1 MTSVP
6 VRKTE
11 STDGYEL
18 CPVVESVRKVGNE
31 WRLIVVRYLLDR
43 PMRFNELLRVAGGVD
58 AKTLSR
64 VLKYLT
70 SEGIVRRDVLSTQ
83 PFMVQYRLTQM
94 GEQLRPVVESLRAWG
109 DRWVIPTMA
118 AQHK

>member
-1 MTSVP
+1 MP

-11 STDGYEL
+11 SMEVNEL

-31 WRLIVVRYLLDR
+31 WRLVVVRYLLDR
-43 PMRFNELLRVAGGVD
+43 PMRFNELLRAADGVD

-64 VLKYLT
+64 VLKYLV
-70 SEGIVRRDVLSTQ
+70 SEGIVRREVLKTQ
-83 PFMVQYRLTQM
+83 PFMVQYQLTQM

>member
-1 MTSVP
+1 MP

-11 STDGYEL
+11 AVEEHEL

-31 WRLIVVRYLLDR
+31 WRLIIVRYLLDR

-70 SEGIVRRDVLSTQ
+70 SEGIVKRDVLSTK
-83 PFMVQYRLTQM
+83 PFTVQYELSQK
-94 GEQLRPVVESLRAWG
+94 GKQLRPVIESLRAWG
-109 DRWVIPTMA
+109 NQWVLPGMN
-118 AQHK
+118 